1 MQAAQAFNGILLA
14 LSGNARVKLQPA
26 LRIVFLA
33 AGCALFAVLLIRLG
47 PGRIFDLLWEIGW
60 WFLAILGIYFCFEL
74 VRALALRTCIVSCP
88 PTRPPTRGKRTANA
102 LCASKDVRTANALCA
117 SKDVRTANAL
127 CASKDMRTANA
138 LCASKDVSYLDLLR
152 IRMAGEAVEL
162 LTFSGPMLA
171 EPTKGFLLRDRGLP
185 WPNAFAATF
194 CEYLSYSVSC
204 ALMAIAGLIYLLHH
218 YRMEPAVF
226 IAALIVLYCAAAFLV
241 VTAIAIACRI
251 YLIGAVANRI
261 RTLPF
266 LGRRIRLN
274 PDSLRAM
281 EDQMFVVLRGGPRR
295 LVSILLVEFL
305 ANGCLVLELFV
316 LLHGIGESFP
326 ALVPFLIE
334 SATKFINFGFF
345 FIPGQIGAAEG
356 IYAILFTTIGLPA
369 SAGFSLALA
378 RRLRN
383 ILVSA
388 VGLIFLN
395 ALKRR

>member
-1 MQAAQAFNGILLA
+1 MQAAQALSGILLA
-14 LSGNARVKLQPA
+14 LSGNTRIKPQFIFRV
-26 LRIVFLA
+26 VFLA
-33 AGCALFAVLLIRLG
+33 AGCTLFAVLLIRLG

-60 WFLAILGIYFCFEL
+60 WFLAILAIYFCFEL
-74 VRALALRTCIVSCP
+74 VRALALKACIVSGP
-88 PTRPPTRGKRTANA
+88 PTRE
-102 LCASKDVRTANALCA
+102 
-117 SKDVRTANAL
+117 
-127 CASKDMRTANA
+127 
-138 LCASKDVSYLDLLR
+138 VSYLDLLR
-152 IRMAGEAVEL
+152 IRIAGEAVEL
-162 LTFSGPMLA
+162 LTFTGPMLA

-194 CEYLSYSVSC
+194 CEYLLYSVSC
-204 ALMAIAGLIYLLHH
+204 ALMAIAGLIYLLQH
-218 YRMEPAVF
+218 YRMAPVVS
-226 IAALIVLYCAAAFLV
+226 IAAHIVLYCAAAFLL
-241 VTAIAIACRI
+241 VTAIVIAGRI
-251 YLIGAVANRI
+251 YLIGVVVNRI
-261 RTLPF
+261 RTVPVLE
-266 LGRRIRLN
+266 RRIRLN

-295 LVSILLVEFL
+295 LVSILLVEFV

-383 ILVSA
+383 VLVSA
-388 VGLIFLN
+388 AGLIFLT

>member
-1 MQAAQAFNGILLA
+1 MQAAQALSAILLA
-14 LSGNARVKLQPA
+14 LSGNARFKLQFIF
-26 LRIVFLA
+26 RVVFLA

-60 WFLAILGIYFCFEL
+60 WFLAILAIYFCFEL
-74 VRALALRTCIVSCP
+74 VRALALRTCIVS
-88 PTRPPTRGKRTANA
+88 GQ
-102 LCASKDVRTANALCA
+102 
-117 SKDVRTANAL
+117 
-127 CASKDMRTANA
+127 
-138 LCASKDVSYLDLLR
+138 VSYFDLMR
-152 IRMAGEAVEL
+152 IRIAGEALEL
-162 LTFSGPMLA
+162 LTFSGPMLS

-194 CEYLSYSVSC
+194 SEYLSYSVSC
-204 ALMAIAGLIYLLHH
+204 ALMAIAGSIYLLQH
-218 YRMEPAVF
+218 YRMAPAVS
-226 IAALIVLYCAAAFLV
+226 IAAHIVVYCAVAFLL
-241 VTAIAIACRI
+241 VTAIAIAGRI

-261 RTLPF
+261 RTVPV

-274 PDSLRAM
+274 PQSLRAM

-295 LVSILLVEFL
+295 LVPLLLLELV

-316 LLHGIGESFP
+316 FLHGIGESFP

-383 ILVSA
+383 VLVSA
-388 VGLIFLN
+388 AGLILLS

>member
-1 MQAAQAFNGILLA
+1 MQAAQALGSVLLA
-14 LSGNARVKLQPA
+14 LSGNT
-26 LRIVFLA
+26 RIKPQFIFRAVFLA
-33 AGCALFAVLLIRLG
+33 AGCTLFAVLLIRLG
-47 PGRIFDLLWEIGW
+47 PGRILDLLWDIGW
-60 WFLAILGIYFCFEL
+60 WFLAILAIYFCFEL
-74 VRALALRTCIVSCP
+74 ARALALRTCIVP
-88 PTRPPTRGKRTANA
+88 GR
-102 LCASKDVRTANALCA
+102 
-117 SKDVRTANAL
+117 
-127 CASKDMRTANA
+127 
-138 LCASKDVSYLDLLR
+138 VSYPDLLR
-152 IRMAGEAVEL
+152 IRIAGEAVEL
-162 LTFSGPMLA
+162 LTFTGPMLA

-194 CEYLSYSVSC
+194 TEYLLYSVSC
-204 ALMAIAGLIYLLHH
+204 ALMAITGLIYLLHH
-218 YRMEPAVF
+218 YRLAPAVS
-226 IAALIVLYCAAAFLV
+226 IAAHIVLYCAAAFLL
-241 VTAIAIACRI
+241 VTAIAIADRI

-261 RTLPF
+261 RTLPV
-266 LGRRIRLN
+266 LERRIRLN

-295 LVSILLVEFL
+295 LVSILFLEFV

-326 ALVPFLIE
+326 AVVPFLIE

-356 IYAILFTTIGLPA
+356 VYAILFTALGLSA

-388 VGLIFLN
+388 TGLILLS

>member
-1 MQAAQAFNGILLA
+1 MQAAQALSGIVLA
-14 LSGNARVKLQPA
+14 LSGSTRIKPQFVFRV
-26 LRIVFLA
+26 VFLG
-33 AGCALFAVLLIRLG
+33 AGCALFAVLLVRLG
-47 PGRIFDLLWEIGW
+47 PGRVFDLLWKIGW
-60 WFLAILGIYFCFEL
+60 WFLAILAIYFCFEL
-74 VRALALRTCIVSCP
+74 ARALALRMCIVSG
-88 PTRPPTRGKRTANA
+88 PPTRGKRTANA
-102 LCASKDVRTANALCA
+102 LCASREGTANALCA
-117 SKDVRTANAL
+117 SREKRTATAS
-127 CASKDMRTANA
+127 CASRE
-138 LCASKDVSYLDLLR
+138 VSYLNLLR

-162 LTFSGPMLA
+162 LTFTGPMLS
-171 EPTKGFLLRDRGLP
+171 EPTKGFLLRDHGLS

-218 YRMEPAVF
+218 YRIAPAVS
-226 IAALIVLYCAAAFLV
+226 IAAHIVLYCAAAFVL
-241 VTAIAIACRI
+241 VTAIAIAGRI

-261 RTLPF
+261 RTLPV

-281 EDQMFVVLRGGPRR
+281 EDQMFVVLRGSPRR
-295 LVSILLVEFL
+295 LVSILLVEFV

-334 SATKFINFGFF
+334 SATKFINFGLF

-356 IYAILFTTIGLPA
+356 IYAILFTAIGLPA

-383 ILVSA
+383 VLVSA
-388 VGLIFLN
+388 AGLIFLSS
-395 ALKRR
+395 LKRR

>member
-1 MQAAQAFNGILLA
+1 MQAAQALSGILLA
-14 LSGNARVKLQPA
+14 LSGDARIKLQSIF
-26 LRIVFLA
+26 RVVFLA
-33 AGCALFAVLLIRLG
+33 AGCALFTVLLIRLG
-47 PGRIFDLLWEIGW
+47 PGKILDLLWEIGW
-60 WFLAILGIYFCFEL
+60 WFLVILAIYFCFEL
-74 VRALALRTCIVSCP
+74 VRALALRICIVSG
-88 PTRPPTRGKRTANA
+88 PPTRGKRTADA
-102 LCASKDVRTANALCA
+102 LCASRE
-117 SKDVRTANAL
+117 
-127 CASKDMRTANA
+127 M
-138 LCASKDVSYLDLLR
+138 SYLDLLR

-162 LTFSGPMLA
+162 LTFTGPMLS

-194 CEYLSYSVSC
+194 SEYLLYSVSC
-204 ALMAIAGLIYLLHH
+204 ALMAIAGLIYLLQH
-218 YRMEPAVF
+218 YRMVPVVS
-226 IAALIVLYCAAAFLV
+226 IAAYIVVYCAAAFLV
-241 VTAIAIACRI
+241 VTAIAIAGRI

-261 RTLPF
+261 RTVPVLAQ
-266 LGRRIRLN
+266 RIRLN

-281 EDQMFVVLRGGPRR
+281 EDQMFVVLRGSPRR
-295 LVSILLVEFL
+295 LLSILLVEFV

-334 SATKFINFGFF
+334 SATKFINFGLF

-356 IYAILFTTIGLPA
+356 IYAILFTAIGLPA

-388 VGLIFLN
+388 AGLIFLS